1 MGGKKKGS
9 EVKLFTLSFF
19 FLLIPSFCFYMKS
32 LIDPAFRFV
41 SIIQIKYKIP
51 WIRTGIFCNLLIL
64 NGYP

>member
-9 EVKLFTLSFF
+9 EVKLFTLSI

-41 SIIQIKYKIP
+41 SSIQIKYKIP
-51 WIRTGIFCNLLIL
+51 
-64 NGYP
+64 